1 MSFSN
6 ISGKISCLIFLSVF
20 LIASKANSTQ
30 ITVSSIQDLLRHRI
44 EAGGVPVK
52 ISIDQELIYSS
63 IVLPV
68 FYEKRVYRP
77 AWTDTQANFHK
88 AVSLLKIIR
97 EVDREGLRPK
107 DYHLEKIEAILSALQ
122 GLQKRQKPL
131 NPDQLV
137 DIDLLLT
144 DAFLILGS
152 HLYSGK
158 INPQTVDPQWHV
170 NRRKRDMA
178 QLLETALASNE
189 IENALYSL
197 LPGHKGYARLRQ
209 ALVHYRQ
216 IVDRGGWPALSK
228 GPKLQKGDRSD
239 RIPALRQRLAADG
252 FIENQ
257 SMKDGTLFDDAL
269 QQALREFQ
277 QLNGLE
283 TDGILGTQTQQALNI
298 SAEQRVRQVIVNMER
313 WRWLP
318 QDWGHRYVLVNI
330 ASFNLDVIENEQLVM
345 DMRVI
350 AGRPYRRTPVFSGR
364 MTYLVMNPS
373 WEVPNK
379 IAIKD
384 LLPKIKKDPQFLSQ
398 QKIKV
403 FKGWGSNAGEI
414 NPDAVDW
421 KAVTESNFKYRFRQ
435 APGPLNA
442 LGRIKFMFPNQFDVY
457 LHDTPAKNLFG
468 KSRRDFSSG
477 CIRMEKPVEFAE
489 YLLRN
494 HPAWPPEKI
503 RSSLNDSQPIEQT
516 VQVPE
521 PINIHILYWTVW
533 LGHDSLFHF
542 SPDIYGRDSALDAA
556 LQQPRPAASG

>member
-1 MSFSN
+1 
-6 ISGKISCLIFLSVF
+6 
-20 LIASKANSTQ
+20 
-30 ITVSSIQDLLRHRI
+30 
-44 EAGGVPVK
+44 
-52 ISIDQELIYSS
+52 
-63 IVLPV
+63 
-68 FYEKRVYRP
+68 
-77 AWTDTQANFHK
+77 
-88 AVSLLKIIR
+88 
-97 EVDREGLRPK
+97 
-107 DYHLEKIEAILSALQ
+107 
-122 GLQKRQKPL
+122 
-131 NPDQLV
+131 
-137 DIDLLLT
+137 
-144 DAFLILGS
+144 
-152 HLYSGK
+152 
-158 INPQTVDPQWHV
+158 
-170 NRRKRDMA
+170 
-178 QLLETALASNE
+178 
-189 IENALYSL
+189 
-197 LPGHKGYARLRQ
+197 
-209 ALVHYRQ
+209 
-216 IVDRGGWPALSK
+216 
-228 GPKLQKGDRSD
+228 
-239 RIPALRQRLAADG
+239 
-252 FIENQ
+252 
-257 SMKDGTLFDDAL
+257 
-269 QQALREFQ
+269 
-277 QLNGLE
+277 LE

-503 RSSLNDSQPIEQT
+503 RSSLSGSEPVEQT
-516 VQVPE
+516 VQIPE

-533 LGHDSLFHF
+533 LGHDGLINF
-542 SPDIYGRDSALDAA
+542 SPDIYGRDGALGAA
-556 LQQPRPAASG
+556 LQKPRPGPPG

>member
-1 MSFSN
+1 MDFSY
-6 ISGKISCLIFLSVF
+6 IRSKISCLVFLSVI

-44 EAGGVPVK
+44 EGGGVPVK

-63 IVLPV
+63 IVLPG

-77 AWTDTQANFHK
+77 AWIDPEADFYK
-88 AVSLLKIIR
+88 AVSLLNIIR
-97 EVDREGLRPK
+97 QVDREGLRPK
-107 DYHLEKIEAILSALQ
+107 DYHLEKIETILSELQ
-122 GLQKRQKPL
+122 GLHQRQKPL

-137 DIDLLLT
+137 DMDLLLT
-144 DAFLILGS
+144 DSFLILGS
-152 HLYSGK
+152 HLLTGK
-158 INPQTVDPQWHV
+158 INPQTVDPQWYVGH
-170 NRRKRDMA
+170 RKRDMA
-178 QLLETALASNE
+178 QLLENALTSNQ
-189 IENALYSL
+189 IESTLYSL
-197 LPGHKGYARLRQ
+197 LPGHKGYASLRR
-209 ALVHYRQ
+209 ALAHYRQ
-216 IVDRGGWPALSK
+216 IAEYGGWPAVSK
-228 GPKLQKGDRSD
+228 GPKLQKGDRND
-239 RIPALRQRLAADG
+239 RIPVLRQRLAAEG

-257 SMKDGTLFDDAL
+257 SVKDGTLFDDAL
-269 QQALREFQ
+269 EQALREFQ

-283 TDGILGTQTQQALNI
+283 TDGILGSQTLQALNI
-298 SAEQRVRQVIVNMER
+298 SAEQRVRQIIVNMER

-318 QDWGHRYVLVNI
+318 QDWGRRYVLVNI
-330 ASFNLDVIENEQLVM
+330 AGFNLDVVENEKLVM

-350 AGRPYRRTPVFSGR
+350 AGRPYRRTPVFSDR

-379 IAIKD
+379 IASKD
-384 LLPKIKKDPQFLSQ
+384 LLPKIKKDPQFFSQ
-398 QKIKV
+398 QRIKV
-403 FKGWGSNAGEI
+403 FKGWGPNAGEI
-414 NPDAVDW
+414 NPGDVDW
-421 KAVTESNFKYRFRQ
+421 KAVTGSNFKYRFRQ
-435 APGPLNA
+435 APGKKKSILP
-442 LGRIKFMFPNQFDVY
+442 RQCKIQNQFDVY

-503 RSSLNDSQPIEQT
+503 RSSLSGSQPVEQT
-516 VQVPE
+516 VQIPE

-533 LGHDSLFHF
+533 LGHDDLINF

-556 LQQPRPAASG
+556 LREPRPAAAS